1 MLGFALTKW
10 DYITFAVLFVI
21 GIGILAGIVLVLGL
35 PGRIA
40 VSRKHPDAEA
50 VNLLG
55 WFGGFAVLPWMQALI
70 WAFKPTD
77 IVDIRKMPGAT
88 SQTPADATEVDKS
101 HGGRDRTAA

>member
-1 MLGFALTKW
+1 M
-10 DYITFAVLFVI
+10 
-21 GIGILAGIVLVLGL
+21 GILAAIVLLLGL

-50 VNLLG
+50 VTLLG

-77 IVDIRKMPGAT
+77 IVDIRKMPAAT
-88 SQTPADATEVDKS
+88 SQAPVHATEDDKARGD
-101 HGGRDRTAA
+101 HDRTAA